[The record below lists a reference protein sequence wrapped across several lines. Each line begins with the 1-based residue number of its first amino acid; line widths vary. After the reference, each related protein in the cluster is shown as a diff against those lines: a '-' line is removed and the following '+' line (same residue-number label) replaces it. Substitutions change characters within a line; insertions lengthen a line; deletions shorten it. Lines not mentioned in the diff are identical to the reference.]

1 MVYDPLLQYEQ
12 ENHKHT
18 KQIHKHSRI
27 FRVFKFLSVYLFL
40 TGTIFVTL
48 MGFLNFSAYS
58 AMVTNWVIPELMM
71 SKQDDI
77 EKALTNSN
85 VEVSS
90 NLTDVSDSLETITEK
105 VALTDPD
112 LVYSRFYDSSR
123 LLSGISRSSSEAHFD
138 ITPYENRIIIPKL
151 GKNIPLVDVQ
161 KRETVIKYS
170 EMNDIFMTELKNE

>member
-1 MVYDPLLQYEQ
+1 
-12 ENHKHT
+12 
-18 KQIHKHSRI
+18 
-27 FRVFKFLSVYLFL
+27 
-40 TGTIFVTL
+40 

-170 EMNDIFMTELKNE
+170 EMNDIFMTELKK